1 MDHNLHQAVVALALR
16 QNGNVSR
23 RQLLD
28 LGLGGEAI
36 KSWIRSGFLH
46 RVHRGVYAVGRPPR
60 TALERAGAAVLAC
73 GPGAALSHAS
83 AMTLWELW
91 KYWAHSFE
99 VVVLRDRRPKG
110 ITVHHPR
117 NLHRRDVRTQRGIRV
132 TSPARTLHDMAG
144 RLTQKQLTRG
154 INDALLSNF
163 LKQSQLEEL
172 VARLPDSPLARF
184 VRLAGLTRSELE
196 DEFLAFCERYGLPT
210 PETNVLVGG
219 YLADAYF
226 ERERVIVELDGWD
239 FHSTRASFEGD
250 RERDADNL
258 GEGIPTIRITHD
270 RLADHPDRE
279 AARLHRILASR
290 R

>member
-91 KYWAHSFE
+91 KYWAQSFE

>member
-1 MDHNLHQAVVALALR
+1 MALALR

-91 KYWAHSFE
+91 KHWAQSFE

-239 FHSTRASFEGD
+239 FHSSRASFEGD